1 MLNILDKLVE
11 FFKRLKD
18 EKFTGDIEIH
28 LNQGGIQGI
37 KKVKKDNIE
46 L

>member
-1 MLNILDKLVE
+1 MFDIIEKLIE
-11 FFKRLKD
+11 YFKKLKV

-37 KKVKKDNIE
+37 KKIKKENVK